1 MNSCADILVVI
12 LDFDHKQAKYLPS
25 RWNKGYTINLK
36 DSAKLRKV
44 ADPSTE
50 AVVSLDRLEWLFGR
64 ARDASERHH
73 YRTLGF
79 WYHPKR
85 S

>member
-1 MNSCADILVVI
+1 VI
-12 LDFDHKQAKYLPS
+12 LDFDHQQAKYLPS
-25 RWNKGYTINLK
+25 RWNKGYTIDLK

-64 ARDASERHH
+64 ASDASERPD

-79 WYHPKR
+79 WYLPKR